1 MDYTF
6 SKRISALQPSAVSDI
21 LKATSAPGVIPFAAG
36 NPDVAAF
43 PIEEVQALSKR
54 IFEENPVLALQYNLT
69 EGYSPLREGIFNY
82 MQKAYGIGKE
92 FDRVLITNGSQQTM
106 DLATKALCDFGD
118 TIVAES
124 PSFVGALNCFRS
136 YGANLKGV
144 PMESDGMD
152 MNALEEILKNTP
164 NVRFIYTI
172 PNYQNPTGYTMSLE
186 KRKQLY
192 ALALQYH
199 VLILED
205 NPYGDLRAEGEP
217 IASIKSMDTEG
228 IVLYAGSF
236 SKILAP
242 GIRVAFVIAPEQIFQ
257 KLATGKQCTDVHTP
271 IFNQMLVHE
280 WMQTTDFTAHI
291 EKIRSIYKRKLNLM
305 CDLIDQ
311 ELGDL
316 VTYVRP
322 TGGMFVWCALPQSV
336 RMVDFCKTALEHG
349 VAVVP
354 GSAFL
359 VEPQETTN
367 SFRMNFTTPTDDAIR
382 EGMKRLGEVKYAL

>member
-1 MDYTF
+1 MEYTF
-6 SKRISALQPSAVSDI
+6 SKRISSLQPSAVSDI

-43 PIEEVQALSKR
+43 PIQEVQELSKR

-69 EGYSPLREGIFNY
+69 EGYAPLRESVTAY
-82 MQKAYGIGKE
+82 MKKAYNIGKS
-92 FDRVLITNGSQQTM
+92 FDRILITNGSQQTM

-118 TIVAES
+118 TVISES

-136 YGANLKGV
+136 YGVQLKGV

-152 MNALEEILKNTP
+152 INALEEALKTTP

-172 PNYQNPTGYTMSLE
+172 PNFQNPTGYTTSLE
-186 KRKQLY
+186 KRKQIY
-192 ALALQYH
+192 ALAKKYG

-217 IASIKSMDTEG
+217 IPSIKSMDEDG

-242 GIRVAFVIAPEQIFQ
+242 GIRVAFVIAPEQIFD

-271 IFNQMLVHE
+271 IFNQMLVHS
-280 WMQTTDFTAHI
+280 WMETTDFEAHI
-291 EKIRSIYKRKLNLM
+291 EKIRSIYTRKLHLM
-305 CDLIDQ
+305 CDLIDS
-311 ELGDL
+311 ELGDF
-316 VTYVRP
+316 VTFVRP
-322 TGGMFVWCALPQSV
+322 EGGMFTWCALPERV
-336 RMVDFCKTALEHG
+336 PMVDFCKQALANG

-354 GSAFL
+354 GTAFL
-359 VEPQETTN
+359 VEDSETTN
-367 SFRMNFTTPTDDAIR
+367 SFRMNFTTPSDEAIVK
-382 EGMKRLGEVKYAL
+382 GMQILGKMKYAL